1 MNMPKIKTP
10 ARRESE
16 TLNVTPRWWHAIH
29 HKPGGAFLMA
39 LQLALKKLTVYE
51 LHATETELLLV
62 VPKGSATADS
72 AREFIETSLSIE
84 PSDRLPDAAP
94 DKPGGKTMTRK
105 AFEKALSDMDMHP
118 TDGAP
123 HVWAVSTVS
132 VYVRL
137 AKDGADNNHCSVET
151 NDGAG
156 PRHYSYANAL
166 AMLEAFAQSAGD
178 VTDAELGDVD
188 SLGSAPGGVLKNPWG

>member
-1 MNMPKIKTP
+1 MPKIKTP

-16 TLNVTPRWWHAIH
+16 TINVTPRWWHAIH

-62 VPKGSATADS
+62 VPKGAATAD
-72 AREFIETSLSIE
+72 AVREFIETSLSIE

-105 AFEKALSDMDMHP
+105 AFEKALIEMDMHP
-118 TDGAP
+118 ATGAP
-123 HVWAVSTVS
+123 HVWTVSTVS

-137 AKDGADNNHCSVET
+137 DKNGADNNRCSVET
-151 NDGAG
+151 NDGEG
-156 PRHYSYANAL
+156 PRPYSYAGAL
-166 AMLEAFAQSAGD
+166 AKLEAFAEAAGD
-178 VTDAELGDVD
+178 VTDEELGEID
-188 SLGSAPGGVLKNPWG
+188 SLGSAPGGILKQRW